1 MNNEKDDLK
10 NLVKF
15 IFEVGQLKRT
25 PRSGWLKLGINDPES
40 VADHSFRTAVIGFIL
55 GEMEGHDPY
64 RVASYCLFH
73 DMAETRTGD
82 LDWLAQRYLDRGD
95 SLSSEVLNEQLE
107 RLPKEQKSLI
117 KNLFDQTGKE
127 DDLELVARDADLLD
141 LIFQTLEYTYQGNDP
156 AQEWFENTLHL
167 LRSESGKR
175 IGEFLREKEKEVS
188 MENLVAWWKGLKT
201 KHQRN

>member
-141 LIFQTLEYTYQGNDP
+141 LIFQTLEYAYQGNDP
-156 AQEWFENTLHL
+156 AQEWFANTLHL

>member
-64 RVASYCLFH
+64 RTASYCLFH

-188 MENLVAWWKGLKT
+188 TENLVAWWKGLKT